1 MASNTPIYR
10 DESAPHQGLL
20 RGPSKGVRAWAA
32 FFEERADWFVDARK
46 RWHDGDPPPRAG
58 RWRLVLGSGTVLIG
72 AVAIVERV
80 LGG

>member
-20 RGPSKGVRAWAA
+20 RGPSKGVRAWAT
-32 FFEERADWFVDARK
+32 FFEERADWLVDARK
-46 RWHDGDPPPRAG
+46 RWHESDPPRRTG
-58 RWRLVLGSGTVLIG
+58 RWRLVFGCGTSLV
-72 AVAIVERV
+72 AVAAIVERV